1 MNKILSIAVR
11 VLLAISLPSALAQIN
26 DRQGSFRITA
36 TSEVVV
42 TEGIVVEEVSS
53 PIAGQKPLLAIGS
66 SHGIHHLYD
75 PNTFSVQAIWSGNFG
90 KRDDM
95 GQFIYDESKF
105 KQFMLRDLPW
115 SFGEKPFRKLEYEWI
130 GYTIRDNATYFQ
142 YRMRDTKTDTSWDV
156 EERLEIVSETQQ
168 NLHFKINASKESDEY
183 LNYWVKQ
190 THFRRLS
197 TNGQQN
203 QRNLV
208 KNLHPNQKEF
218 TVSFYRRK
226 DTPTIPHGYSVRE
239 IPIPEQKLP
248 LRFEPTDIDFAP
260 DGSVYVSNRTGS
272 IWRLRDNKWS
282 LFADGLHEV
291 IGVRVAPDNSGVYV
305 MQKPELTFLQDTNA
319 DGVADLFSTH
329 EDRFRFT
336 GQYHEFAFGPRIS
349 SKGDLFFSTG
359 LASGSYHIA
368 APDGYANQMGSA
380 LGYRGWV
387 MKRSPDGSL
396 TPFASGLRS
405 PAGIGINAQDE
416 LFITDNQGDWVASS
430 YLGHVEEG
438 DFLGHPASFWDRPEY
453 GITPAVLDYQTVGK
467 MPEKVPPLDP
477 VKYRNARKRPAVW
490 LAHGD
495 LTNSPGSPSFAPE
508 RGFGPFPG
516 QAFIAD
522 ISHRTVV
529 RVALEKV
536 NGAYQGAVFPFI
548 RPLASSSFSTAFDPQ
563 GNLWVGSVGRGWT
576 PGEPAIEVI
585 SYDASKTPFEIQRI
599 ELTRDGFDLH
609 FTQPLASSE
618 IPVTSISV
626 TEFRYKYW
634 DTYGSEPFD
643 EAEIPVRAVDL
654 SNERRTLSLKLPLQ
668 AEYIYNIQL
677 PELASA
683 NGLLLDNN
691 FGIYTLNQLLP

>member
-1 MNKILSIAVR
+1 VNKILPIP
-11 VLLAISLPSALAQIN
+11 VLALLVTSLPSPFAQIN
-26 DRQGSFRITA
+26 DRHGAFRITE
-36 TSEVVV
+36 TNEVVV
-42 TEGIVVEEVSS
+42 TEGTIAREAPS
-53 PIAGQKPLLAIGS
+53 PVAGHQALLAIGS
-66 SHGIHHLYD
+66 AQGIHHLYD
-75 PNTFSVQAIWSGNFG
+75 PNTYSVQAIWSGSFG
-90 KRDDM
+90 KLDES
-95 GQFIYDESKF
+95 GQFTYDDSRLRR
-105 KQFMLRDLPW
+105 FMLRDLPW

-130 GYTIRDNATYFQ
+130 GYTLRDGGTYFQ
-142 YRMRDTKTDTSWDV
+142 YRMRDSKTDISWDV
-156 EERLEIVSETQQ
+156 EEHLEIVSETQQ
-168 NLHFKINASKESDEY
+168 NLHFTLSASEQSDEY

-218 TVSFYRRK
+218 TISFYRRK
-226 DTPTIPHGYSVRE
+226 ETPTIPHGYSIRQ
-239 IPIPEQKLP
+239 IPIPQADIP
-248 LRFEPTDIDFAP
+248 IRFEPTDIDFAP
-260 DGSVYVSNRTGS
+260 DGSVYVSTRTGS
-272 IWRLRDNKWS
+272 VWRLKDDQWS
-282 LFADGLHEV
+282 VFADGLHEA
-291 IGVRVAPDNSGVYV
+291 IGVRVAPDGKGVYV
-305 MQKPELTFLQDTNA
+305 MQKPELTFLQDTDE
-319 DGVADLFSTH
+319 DGVADLYATH

-336 GQYHEFAFGPRIS
+336 GQYHEFAYGPRIN

-368 APDGYANQMGSA
+368 APDGYPNQMGSA

-405 PAGIGINAQDE
+405 PAGIGMNAKDE

-430 YLGHVEEG
+430 YLGHVEKG
-438 DFLGHPASFWDRPEY
+438 DFLGHPASFWDRPEF

-467 MPEKVPPLDP
+467 MPQDVPPLDP
-477 VKYRNARKRPAVW
+477 EVYRKARKLPAVW

-495 LTNSPGSPSFAPE
+495 LTNSPGSPSFAPNS
-508 RGFGPFPG
+508 GFGPFEG

-548 RPLASSSFSTAFDPQ
+548 RPLASSSYSTAFDPQ

-576 PGEPAIEVI
+576 PGESAIEII
-585 SYDASKTPFEIQRI
+585 SYDPSQTPFEIQRI

-609 FTQPLASSE
+609 FTQPLKSSD
-618 IPVTSISV
+618 IPVTSITV
-626 TEFRYKYW
+626 TEFRYQYW

-643 EAEIPVRAVDL
+643 EAEIPVSAVKL
-654 SNERRTLSLKLPLQ
+654 SRDRRTLSLKLPLK

-677 PELASA
+677 PELAAA
-683 NGLLLDNN
+683 NGLLLENN